1 MKTPQRITKAAAVII
16 IVGIG
21 LFYNQYKRMPVSGF
35 IKSSSI
41 YFNDYSIKSDSLN
54 SDESKKLNESRLFIY
69 TKNIINEGIHHLISN
84 L

>member
-1 MKTPQRITKAAAVII
+1 MKSGKKYIKAIAVII

-21 LFYNQYKRMPVSGF
+21 IISNMTNNLTISKFLYSNNLQN
-35 IKSSSI
+35 SI
-41 YFNDYSIKSDSLN
+41 NKADSIKT
-54 SDESKKLNESRLFIY
+54 EPSRLFIY

>member
-1 MKTPQRITKAAAVII
+1 MKINDRFTKAGVVII

-21 LFYNQYKRMPVSGF
+21 FFSNLNKKMKFTEF
-35 IKSSSI
+35 IYSETIQSE
-41 YFNDYSIKSDSLN
+41 SIKVDSLKPEPN
-54 SDESKKLNESRLFIY
+54 RLFIY

>member
-1 MKTPQRITKAAAVII
+1 MKSGKKYIKAIAVII

-21 LFYNQYKRMPVSGF
+21 IISNMTNNLTISKFLYSNNLQN
-35 IKSSSI
+35 SI
-41 YFNDYSIKSDSLN
+41 NNADSIKTEPSL
-54 SDESKKLNESRLFIY
+54 LFIY

>member
-1 MKTPQRITKAAAVII
+1 MKTNNRFTKAVVVII

-21 LFYNQYKRMPVSGF
+21 FFSNLNKKMKFTE
-35 IKSSSI
+35 II
-41 YFNDYSIKSDSLN
+41 YSKTIQAESTKIDSLKPEPDN
-54 SDESKKLNESRLFIY
+54 FFIY

>member
-1 MKTPQRITKAAAVII
+1 MKTSKKYIKAFAVII

-21 LFYNQYKRMPVSGF
+21 IISNMTN
-35 IKSSSI
+35 SI
-41 YFNDYSIKSDSLN
+41 IFTRFMYSNNLQNNINKEDSIKA
-54 SDESKKLNESRLFIY
+54 EPSRLFIY